1 VAGTHDGTCV
11 PRAEL
16 GEVTPPSGPT
26 LGGMR
31 LLRLAPDLPDVGPDP
46 VLVAAMDGWTDA
58 GAAGTT
64 AAELLTEQFE
74 VTELGAF
81 DPDALFDYRDRRPVL
96 EIDRGQLG
104 APRWPDLHVD
114 LVRPPSGPALVVL
127 GGAEPDLRW
136 RAVADDLVE
145 LAELLG
151 ITRYVGLGAVPGPI
165 PHTRPVQLISTS
177 SDPDL
182 LARFGRPH
190 EQVVVPASCQVA
202 LEATLRSAGVTT
214 LGLWARLPHYVAAD
228 YPAASKSLLERLSAY
243 TGTPVDTTV
252 FDEAIEDQRAQLDE
266 AAGASEEITEHV
278 RGLEAVYD
286 SLIEAERLERQEP
299 RVGGLQGLTPEQ
311 VPSGDEIAA
320 EVERFL
326 RGRAD

>member
-1 VAGTHDGTCV
+1 
-11 PRAEL
+11 
-16 GEVTPPSGPT
+16 
-26 LGGMR
+26 MR
-31 LLRLAPDLPDVGPDP
+31 LLRLAADLPDAGPDP
-46 VLVAAMDGWTDA
+46 VIVVALDGWTDA

-64 AAELLTEQFE
+64 AAELLLDQFE
-74 VTELGAF
+74 VTELGVF

-104 APRWPDLHVD
+104 VPRWPELHVD
-114 LVRPPSGPALVVL
+114 LVTPPAGPKLVVV

-136 RAVADDLVE
+136 RAVADDLIE
-145 LAELLG
+145 LAEALG
-151 ITRYVGLGAVPGPI
+151 VGRYVGLGSIPGPI

-177 SDPDL
+177 SDTDL

-202 LEATLRSAGVTT
+202 IEAQLRTAGLTT
-214 LGLWARLPHYVAAD
+214 LGLWARLPHYVATD
-228 YPAASKSLLERLSAY
+228 YPAASKALLERLSAY
-243 TGTPVDTTV
+243 TGTPVDV
-252 FDEAIEDQRAQLDE
+252 SGFEDAIEEQRVQLDE
-266 AAGASEEITEHV
+266 AAAASEEITEHV
-278 RGLEAVYD
+278 RGLEAMYD
-286 SLIEAERLERQEP
+286 AVLEAERQQQLDAEP
-299 RVGGLQGLTPEQ
+299 GPLQGMTPEQ

>member
-1 VAGTHDGTCV
+1 
-11 PRAEL
+11 
-16 GEVTPPSGPT
+16 
-26 LGGMR
+26 MR
-31 LLRLAPDLPDVGPDP
+31 LLRLAADLPDAGPDP
-46 VLVAAMDGWTDA
+46 VLVAALDGWTDA

-64 AAELLTEQFE
+64 AAEMLVDQFE
-74 VTELGAF
+74 VTEIGLF
-81 DPDALFDYRDRRPVL
+81 DPDALYDYRDRRPVL

-104 APRWPDLHVD
+104 APRWPELHVD
-114 LVRPPSGPALVVL
+114 LVTPPAGPPLVVV

-136 RAVADDLVE
+136 RTVSEDLIE
-145 LAELLG
+145 LAETLG
-151 ITRYVGLGAVPGPI
+151 VRRYVGLGSVPGPI

-202 LEATLRSAGVTT
+202 LEAQLRSAGITT
-214 LGLWARLPHYVAAD
+214 LGLWARLPHYVATD
-228 YPAASKSLLERLSAY
+228 YPAASKALLERFSAY
-243 TGTPVDTTV
+243 TGTPVDV
-252 FDEAIEDQRAQLDE
+252 AALEEAIEEQRVQLDE
-266 AAGASEEITEHV
+266 AAAASEEITEHV
-278 RGLEAVYD
+278 RGLESMYDAVV
-286 SLIEAERLERQEP
+286 EAERQQQFDAVTEP
-299 RVGGLQGLTPEQ
+299 LQGGLPGDQ